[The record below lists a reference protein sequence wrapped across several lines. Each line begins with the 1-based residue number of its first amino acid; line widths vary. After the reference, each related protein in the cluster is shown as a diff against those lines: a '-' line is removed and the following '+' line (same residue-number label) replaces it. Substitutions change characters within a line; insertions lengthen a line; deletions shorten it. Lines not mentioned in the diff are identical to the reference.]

1 MFTSM
6 IALVSSLAAIS
17 AGTSSIEYLPGK
29 PLENAPSVI
38 YLACAACDGTRTAE
52 SRSTYHVPLLEP
64 GKENVQISE
73 YQGKPM
79 VTRAGNWMGGS
90 PVRYVSLNPM
100 WIESEQQFML
110 SRSGRGTKSDGVDVK
125 ATTSAVSATT
135 APTPVSQPATP
146 MVEQPALPDFSKFE
160 LRPTR

>member
-17 AGTSSIEYLPGK
+17 AGSSSIDYLSGK
-29 PLENAPSVI
+29 PIANAPSVI

-52 SRSTYHVPLLEP
+52 SRSTYHVPFLEP
-64 GKENVQISE
+64 GKDNVVISE
-73 YQGKPM
+73 AGGKPV
-79 VTRAGNWMGGS
+79 VTRTGNWMGGS

-110 SRSGRGTKSDGVDVK
+110 SRSGRGAKSDGVDTK
-125 ATTSAVSATT
+125 ATTSAVSAT
-135 APTPVSQPATP
+135 PVSAPATP
-146 MVEQPALPDFSKFE
+146 AVEQPALPDFSGFE